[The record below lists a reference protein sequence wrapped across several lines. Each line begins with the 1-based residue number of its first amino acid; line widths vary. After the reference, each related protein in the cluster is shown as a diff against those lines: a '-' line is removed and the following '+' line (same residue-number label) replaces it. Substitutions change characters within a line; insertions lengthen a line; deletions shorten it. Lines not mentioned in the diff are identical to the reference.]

1 MASAYIN
8 TMKRIFA
15 KHLFVWSQNGFII
28 SVLLGL
34 ILLATSLVI
43 NFFAGQYA
51 DWSASSKVTD
61 IILDHLP
68 VVNVELVFIEGFG
81 LFLIFVLALVLF
93 EPKRLPFLLKSLALL
108 VGVRSFFI
116 VLTHLGPPVII
127 TAAKLGVVGGK
138 FTFNGDLFFSAHT
151 GIPFL
156 FALIFW
162 RCKVLRWVFVGFSV
176 FFGVIVLLGHLH
188 YSIDVFAAYFITF
201 TIYSI
206 AKYFFPQ
213 DLKRLN
219 EPWPQ

>member
-1 MASAYIN
+1 
-8 TMKRIFA
+8 MKRIIA
-15 KHLFVWSQNGFII
+15 KHKQIWSQNGFVV

-34 ILLATSLVI
+34 LFLAASLVI
-43 NFFAGQYA
+43 NYFAGQYA
-51 DWSASSKVTD
+51 DWSASNKVTD

-68 VVNVELVFIEGFG
+68 VVNVELIFIDGFG
-81 LFLIFVLALVLF
+81 LFLLFVLMLVLL

-108 VGVRSFFI
+108 VGIRSFFI
-116 VLTHLGPPVII
+116 VLTHLGPATNI
-127 TAAKLGVVGGK
+127 TAAEWGVIGSKL
-138 FTFNGDLFFSAHT
+138 TFSGDLFFSAHT

-162 RCKVLRWVFVGFSV
+162 QRTILRWVFIGFSA

-206 AKYFFPQ
+206 AKYFFPR
-213 DLKRLN
+213 DLKRLTD
-219 EPWPQ
+219 PWPQ